1 MKLFATHGGL
11 QLTAKEALETVLGQ
25 GGGMVRVAAPYLRP
39 HKLEGLLN
47 HPFRL
52 LVDEKNL
59 VRSNRTDCV
68 RLSNLL
74 YAFPERVR
82 TLANLH
88 AKIALGPRAAMVGS
102 ANFTQGGFER
112 NYELGMLIEDSAVL
126 AKLRRWFDG
135 LWGHADAL
143 RSKERFLELCS
154 GGAPSDPLERH
165 AWELGSAR
173 FVGGY
178 LKELGR
184 MIRRFGLKSDDPRLA
199 MNLPRNIGPDSRS
212 GLLPVS
218 VGRRYVAYAT
228 TSYFVDRDA
237 VLVLSLPQ
245 DCAYLDS
252 EEVDIGDILFGRQ
265 SGERREDVPYYA
277 HIPFFEDDGRLTAEV
292 RKCWYRQIEYEL
304 QRAKASPWKRY
315 HQEAFYRAATDPKLR
330 QRLVRSV
337 H

>member
-11 QLTAKEALETVLGQ
+11 HLTAEQALKVVLGQ
-25 GGGMVRVAAPYLRP
+25 GRGMVRVAAPYLRP
-39 HKLEGLLN
+39 RKLEGLLN
-47 HPFRL
+47 RPFQL
-52 LVDEKNL
+52 LIDEKNAI
-59 VRSNRTDCV
+59 RSNRTNCV
-68 RLSNLL
+68 RLANLL

-88 AKIALGPRAAMVGS
+88 AKVALGPRAAMVGS
-102 ANFTQGGFER
+102 ANFTQGGLGR
-112 NYELGMLIEDSAVL
+112 NYELGILIEDPAVL
-126 AKLRRWFDG
+126 AQLRRWFDG
-135 LWGHADAL
+135 LWGQADAL

-184 MIRRFGLKSDDPRLA
+184 MIRRFGLESDDPRLA
-199 MNLPRNIGPDSRS
+199 MNLPRNFGPDSRS

-228 TSYFVDRDA
+228 ISYFVDRDA

-277 HIPFFEDDGRLTAEV
+277 YIPFFEDDGRLTAEV

-304 QRAKASPWKRY
+304 HRAKASPWKRY

-337 H
+337 R